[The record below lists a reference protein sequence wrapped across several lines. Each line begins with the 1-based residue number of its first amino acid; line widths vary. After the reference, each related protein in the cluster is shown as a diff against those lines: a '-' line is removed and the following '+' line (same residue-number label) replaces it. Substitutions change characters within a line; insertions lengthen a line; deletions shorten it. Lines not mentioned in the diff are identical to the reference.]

1 MITIE
6 EYDKVQEL
14 LGRKGRPRPQTHTFA
29 FTGMMTCTEC
39 GSAITAEEK
48 TKHQQNGNIHHYIYY
63 HCTRRRNPKCTEK
76 CVEEK
81 KFREQVD
88 ARLDETDIP
97 NQFHVWAMKW
107 FRNENE
113 KDLGSLTNARTDQ
126 HVEFERCL
134 KKISNIIDMR
144 AAEEISEEEFKT
156 KRSELLRDKHR
167 LEELMNDNGDQ
178 LEKLLIKAEKIFNFA
193 ETAKAGFAAGSP
205 EQCKRILADLGS
217 NLQLHDRKLSITIE
231 KPLIVLKPAA
241 KVVKEIHSPLEPH
254 KNELTTNEL
263 EGLYASNPIVLRDLG
278 SNQGFRFQ
286 RATSYH

>member
-1 MITIE
+1 M
-6 EYDKVQEL
+6 L
-14 LGRKGRPRPQTHTFA
+14 LKRGRH
-29 FTGMMTCTEC
+29 
-39 GSAITAEEK
+39 I
-48 TKHQQNGNIHHYIYY
+48 
-63 HCTRRRNPKCTEK
+63 PK
-76 CVEEK
+76 
-81 KFREQVD
+81 
-88 ARLDETDIP
+88 
-97 NQFHVWAMKW
+97 QFHVWAMKL

-113 KDLGSLTNARTDQ
+113 KDLGSLTNARTNQ
-126 HVEFERCL
+126 HVEFEHCL

-144 AAEEISEEEFKT
+144 AAEEISEEEFRT
-156 KRSELLRDKHR
+156 KKLELLKDKHR

-231 KPLIVLKPAA
+231 KPLVALKPAA
-241 KVVKEIHSPLEPH
+241 KAVKEIHAPLEPR
-254 KNELTTNEL
+254 KNEITADEL